1 MTGFGR
7 AAGEHQ
13 GRRWVWELK
22 SVNGR
27 GLDLRLR
34 LPQGHDALEPRL
46 RAELSARLKRGNIQA
61 GLQLS
66 DDGPAPQLTVNEENI
81 ARIVTLLEGLR
92 QRLPDAEAPR
102 LADIL
107 ALRGVLETAA
117 PADDDAARSVL
128 HEALAASFAEAL
140 AALERSRAEEGA
152 RLAAVLHGLVARI
165 DTLRGEAERIAATL
179 PAALR
184 IRITQQLAQLMDAGA
199 AVAEDRLAQ
208 ELAMLA
214 TKADVREELDR
225 LAAHVAQAQALLAGP
240 EPAGR
245 RLDFLTQEFNR
256 EANTLC
262 AKAADIELTRIGLEM
277 KVVIDQLREQVQNV
291 E

>member
-66 DDGPAPQLTVNEENI
+66 DDGPAPQLTVNEENL

>member
-66 DDGPAPQLTVNEENI
+66 DAGPAPQLTVNEENI

-92 QRLPDAEAPR
+92 QRLPVAEAPR